1 MPKSAGTLIVIT
13 GSMFAGKSEELIRQ
27 VRRALYARK
36 KVQVFKS
43 ALDNRW
49 DSAAIATHDGVRFE
63 AVPVSSSAEME
74 KLVDPDTDVVAIEEV
89 QFFNEG
95 VVALCEKWANE
106 GRTVIAAGLDQDF
119 RGLPFGSM
127 GTLLALADEVV
138 KLRAICVRCG
148 QPASRTQRLVD
159 GRPASW
165 DEPTILI
172 GAAERYEARCRRCHK
187 VLNSPRNLQ
196 RRTRRSS
203 QKRTPKSKHEQQES
217 LL

>member
-1 MPKSAGTLIVIT
+1 
-13 GSMFAGKSEELIRQ
+13 MFAGKSEELIRQ

-49 DSAAIATHDGVRFE
+49 DSAAIATHNGVRLE
-63 AVPVSSSAEME
+63 AIPVSSSGDLER
-74 KLVDPDTDVVAIEEV
+74 LVEPDTEVVAIEEI
-89 QFFNEG
+89 QFFDDG
-95 VVALCEKWANE
+95 IVALCDRWANE

-119 RGLPFGSM
+119 RGQPFGFM
-127 GTLLALADEVV
+127 PILLALADEVI
-138 KLRAICVRCG
+138 KLRAICARCG
-148 QPASRTQRLVD
+148 QPASKTQRLVD

-187 VLNSPRNLQ
+187 VLHAPRNGH
-196 RRTRRSS
+196 RRN
-203 QKRTPKSKHEQQES
+203 KRPVSTPQIVEQQES
-217 LL
+217 LF

>member
-1 MPKSAGTLIVIT
+1 VPKPAGTLIVIT

-49 DSAAIATHDGVRFE
+49 DSAAIATHNGVRFE
-63 AVPVSSSAEME
+63 AVPVSSSADLER
-74 KLVDPDTDVVAIEEV
+74 LVEPDTEVIAIEEI
-89 QFFNEG
+89 QFFDEG
-95 VVALCEKWANE
+95 IVALCDRWANE
-106 GRTVIAAGLDQDF
+106 GRTVIASGLDQDF
-119 RGLPFGSM
+119 RGQPFGFM
-127 GTLLALADEVV
+127 PILLALADEVI
-138 KLRAICVRCG
+138 KLRAICARCG
-148 QPASRTQRLVD
+148 QPASKTQRLVD

-187 VLNSPRNLQ
+187 VLHAPRNGHRRQ
-196 RRTRRSS
+196 RRPVP
-203 QKRTPKSKHEQQES
+203 TPQIVEQQES
-217 LL
+217 LF

>member
-1 MPKSAGTLIVIT
+1 VPKPAGTLIVIT

-49 DSAAIATHDGVRFE
+49 DSAAIATHNGVRFE
-63 AVPVSSSAEME
+63 AIPVSSSGDLER
-74 KLVDPDTDVVAIEEV
+74 LVEPDTEVIAIEEI
-89 QFFNEG
+89 QFFDEG
-95 VVALCEKWANE
+95 IVALCDRWANE

-119 RGLPFGSM
+119 RGQPFGFM
-127 GTLLALADEVV
+127 PVLLALADEVI
-138 KLRAICVRCG
+138 KLRAICARCG
-148 QPASRTQRLVD
+148 QPASKTQRLVD

-187 VLNSPRNLQ
+187 VLHAPCNGHRRQ
-196 RRTRRSS
+196 RRPVP
-203 QKRTPKSKHEQQES
+203 TPQIVEQQES
-217 LL
+217 LF

>member
-1 MPKSAGTLIVIT
+1 MRKQVGTLIVIT

-49 DSAAIATHDGVRFE
+49 DSAAIATHNGVRFE
-63 AVPVSSSAEME
+63 AIPVSSSAEME
-74 KLVDPDTDVVAIEEV
+74 RLIEPDTEVIAIEEI
-89 QFFNEG
+89 QFFDEG
-95 VVALCEKWANE
+95 VVNLCNRWANE

-119 RGLPFGSM
+119 RGQPFGFM
-127 GTLLALADEVV
+127 PILLALADEVV
-138 KLRAICVRCG
+138 KLRAICARCG
-148 QPASRTQRLVD
+148 QPASKTQRLVD

-172 GAAERYEARCRRCHK
+172 GAAEKYEARCRRCHR
-187 VLNSPRNLQ
+187 VLNAPRNGH
-196 RRTRRSS
+196 RRARRAHHIP
-203 QKRTPKSKHEQQES
+203 TVEAAGQQER
-217 LL
+217 LF

>member
-1 MPKSAGTLIVIT
+1 MPKPAGTLIVIT

-49 DSAAIATHDGVRFE
+49 DSTAIATHNGVRFE
-63 AVPVSSSAEME
+63 AVPVSSSADLER
-74 KLVDPDTDVVAIEEV
+74 LVQPDTEVIAIEEI
-89 QFFNEG
+89 QFFDEG
-95 VVALCEKWANE
+95 VVALCDRWANE

-119 RGLPFGSM
+119 RGQPFGFM
-127 GTLLALADEVV
+127 PILLALADEVV
-138 KLRAICVRCG
+138 KLRAICARCG
-148 QPASRTQRLVD
+148 QQASKTQRLVD

-172 GAAERYEARCRRCHK
+172 GAAEKYEARCRRCHR
-187 VLNSPRNLQ
+187 VLNAPRNGHRRA
-196 RRTRRSS
+196 RRTA
-203 QKRTPKSKHEQQES
+203 QMQPAEPVEQQES
-217 LL
+217 LF

>member
-1 MPKSAGTLIVIT
+1 VPKPAGTLIVIT

-49 DSAAIATHDGVRFE
+49 DSAAIATHNGVRFE
-63 AVPVSSSAEME
+63 AIPVSSSGDLER
-74 KLVDPDTDVVAIEEV
+74 LVEPDTEVVAIEEI
-89 QFFNEG
+89 QFFDDG
-95 VVALCEKWANE
+95 IVALCDRWANE

-119 RGLPFGSM
+119 RGQPFGFM
-127 GTLLALADEVV
+127 PILLALADEVI
-138 KLRAICVRCG
+138 KLRAICARCG
-148 QPASRTQRLVD
+148 QPASKTQRLVD

-187 VLNSPRNLQ
+187 VLHAPCNGHRRQ
-196 RRTRRSS
+196 RRPVP
-203 QKRTPKSKHEQQES
+203 TPQIVEQQES
-217 LL
+217 LF

>member
-1 MPKSAGTLIVIT
+1 MPKPAGTLIVIT

-49 DSAAIATHDGVRFE
+49 DSAAIATHNGVRFE
-63 AVPVSSSAEME
+63 AIPVSSSADLER
-74 KLVDPDTDVVAIEEV
+74 LVQADTEVIAIEEV
-89 QFFNEG
+89 QFFDEG
-95 VVALCEKWANE
+95 IVALCDRWANE

-119 RGLPFGSM
+119 RGQPFGFM
-127 GTLLALADEVV
+127 PILLALADEVI
-138 KLRAICVRCG
+138 KLRAICARCG
-148 QPASRTQRLVD
+148 QPASKTQRLVD

-187 VLNSPRNLQ
+187 VLHAPRNGH
-196 RRTRRSS
+196 RRN
-203 QKRTPKSKHEQQES
+203 KRPVSTPQIVEQQES
-217 LL
+217 LF

>member
-1 MPKSAGTLIVIT
+1 VPKPVGTLMVIT

-49 DSAAIATHDGVRFE
+49 DSAAIATHNGVRFE
-63 AVPVSSSAEME
+63 AIPVSSSADLER
-74 KLVDPDTDVVAIEEV
+74 LVEPDTEVIAIEEI
-89 QFFNEG
+89 QFFDEG
-95 VVALCEKWANE
+95 VVDLCNRWANE

-119 RGLPFGSM
+119 RGQPFGFM
-127 GTLLALADEVV
+127 PVLLALADEVI
-138 KLRAICVRCG
+138 KLRAICARCG
-148 QPASRTQRLVD
+148 QLASKTQRLVD

-172 GAAERYEARCRRCHK
+172 GAAERYEARCRRCHR
-187 VLNSPRNLQ
+187 VLNAPRNGH
-196 RRTRRSS
+196 RRT
-203 QKRTPKSKHEQQES
+203 KRAARTQATELVEQQER
-217 LL
+217 LF

>member
-1 MPKSAGTLIVIT
+1 MPKLAGTLIVIT

-49 DSAAIATHDGVRFE
+49 DSAAIATHNGVRFE
-63 AVPVSSSAEME
+63 AIPVSSSGDLER
-74 KLVDPDTDVVAIEEV
+74 LVEPDTEVIAIEEI
-89 QFFNEG
+89 QFFDEG
-95 VVALCEKWANE
+95 IVALCDRWANE

-119 RGLPFGSM
+119 RGQPFGFM
-127 GTLLALADEVV
+127 PILLALADEVI
-138 KLRAICVRCG
+138 KLRAICARCG
-148 QPASRTQRLVD
+148 QPASKTQRLVD

-187 VLNSPRNLQ
+187 VLHAPRNGHRRQ
-196 RRTRRSS
+196 RRPVP
-203 QKRTPKSKHEQQES
+203 TPQIVEQQES
-217 LL
+217 LF

>member
-1 MPKSAGTLIVIT
+1 MPKPPGTLIVIT

-27 VRRALYARK
+27 VRRALHARK

-49 DSAAIATHDGVRFE
+49 DSAAIATHNGVRFE
-63 AVPVSSSAEME
+63 AVPVSSSADLER
-74 KLVDPDTDVVAIEEV
+74 LVEPDTEVIAIEEI
-89 QFFNEG
+89 QFFDEG
-95 VVALCEKWANE
+95 IVALCDRWANE

-119 RGLPFGSM
+119 RGQPFGFM
-127 GTLLALADEVV
+127 PILLALADEVI
-138 KLRAICVRCG
+138 KLRAICARCG
-148 QPASRTQRLVD
+148 QPASKTQRLVD

-187 VLNSPRNLQ
+187 VLHAPSNGHRRQ
-196 RRTRRSS
+196 RRPVP
-203 QKRTPKSKHEQQES
+203 TPQIVEQEES
-217 LL
+217 LF

>member
-1 MPKSAGTLIVIT
+1 MPKPAGTLIVIT

-49 DSAAIATHDGVRFE
+49 DSAAIATHNGVRFE
-63 AVPVSSSAEME
+63 AIPVSSSGDLER
-74 KLVDPDTDVVAIEEV
+74 LVEPDTEVIAIEEI
-89 QFFNEG
+89 QFFDEG
-95 VVALCEKWANE
+95 IVALCDRWANE

-119 RGLPFGSM
+119 RGQPFGFM
-127 GTLLALADEVV
+127 PILLALADEVI
-138 KLRAICVRCG
+138 KLRAICARCG
-148 QPASRTQRLVD
+148 QPASKTQRLVD

-187 VLNSPRNLQ
+187 VLHAPRNGH
-196 RRTRRSS
+196 RRN
-203 QKRTPKSKHEQQES
+203 KRPVSTPQIVDQQES
-217 LL
+217 LF